1 VRALFQDI
9 RFAVRLLLK
18 NPAFAAVSIIT
29 LALGIGANTAIF
41 SVINAILLR
50 PLPYPH
56 ADRLVLLTESSEQ
69 IPDMSIS
76 MANFND
82 WRKQT
87 TVFESMMPYQNDDVV
102 LTGRGDPERV
112 HMRRITAGMT
122 QTLEVPLILGR
133 ALTPEDDKV
142 GSAPVVLLGEGFWH
156 RRFGS
161 DPNIVGKQLVLDGE
175 SFTVIGVLSSRM
187 HESMRQT
194 DIFTSLWR
202 MEDKLGGEANRG
214 EHPGIYAYARMK
226 PGVTIAQAQQEM
238 KSIAQRL
245 DQLYPATNG
254 KDSVAVKPLLGA
266 VVEDVRPSLIVLMA
280 AVGFVLLIACANI
293 ANLQLARATDRYREL
308 AVRMAL
314 GASRPR
320 LVRQMLTESLLLSVI
335 GGVLGL
341 FLAVWVTVGLI
352 RIAPADIPRIGEVSV
367 DRLVLLFSVVL
378 SILTGVL
385 FGIFPALQTA
395 RTDVHDALKEG
406 GRSGSAG
413 AHRKGLR
420 DALVIAEVAIS
431 LILLVGAGLMTKS
444 LWKVLEANSGFR
456 PEHVLT
462 ARFTFPESSY
472 ADDAKRRLFVDQLV
486 AKVESLPGVEA
497 AGFKNPLLGGW
508 QSSYSV
514 EGRPAP
520 PPGQYPTTDMARVS
534 PGAMRA
540 MGIRL
545 IRGRFFDSHDDENSQ
560 HVCVID
566 EAFAAQNFP
575 HEDPLGKRIN
585 VEGQP
590 DPGKAIN
597 WITVVGVVGHVKN
610 YGVDQPSRVEFYQP
624 NAQRPAYGGS
634 LIVRST
640 SDPASLLPR
649 IRAAVEA
656 LDPNIP
662 IFDARPL
669 EAIVAENTSSRRLS
683 VMLIAFFAAL
693 ALGLAGLGIYGVI
706 SYLVTQRRQEIGIR
720 IALGASSHDVL
731 SMVLRQGARL
741 AAFGILVGVAGAVIL
756 TRLMSSLLFE
766 VSALDG
772 MSFGL
777 GVVLLAALVL
787 FASWLPA
794 RRATR
799 IDPLIALRYE

>member
-1 VRALFQDI
+1 VRTLLQDI
-9 RFAVRLLLK
+9 RFAIRLLLK
-18 NPAFAAVSIIT
+18 NPSFAAVAIIT

-50 PLPYPH
+50 PLPYPQ
-56 ADRLVLLTESSEQ
+56 AERLVLLSEFSEQ

-76 MANFND
+76 MANFDD
-82 WRKQT
+82 WRKQN

-102 LTGRGDPERV
+102 LTGRGEPERL
-112 HMRRITAGMT
+112 HLRRVTAGIT
-122 QTLEVPLILGR
+122 QTLKVPLILGR
-133 ALTPEDDKV
+133 ALAPEDDKV
-142 GSAPVVLLGEGFWH
+142 GAAPVVLLGEGFWQ
-156 RRFGS
+156 RRFGG
-161 DPNIVGKQLVLDGE
+161 DPNIVGKQLVVDGE

-194 DIFTSLWR
+194 DLFTSLWR
-202 MEDKLGGEANRG
+202 LEDKLGGDANRG

-238 KSIAQRL
+238 KNIAQRL
-245 DQLYPATNG
+245 DQQYPATNG
-254 KDSVAVKPLLGA
+254 KDSVTVKPLLGA

-314 GASRPR
+314 GADRSR
-320 LVRQMLTESLLLSVI
+320 LVRQMLTESLLLSLI

-341 FLAVWVTVGLI
+341 FLAVWVTVGLM
-352 RIAPADIPRIGEVSV
+352 RVAPADIPRIAEASL
-367 DRLVLLFSVVL
+367 DRSVLLFSLVI

-406 GRSGSAG
+406 GRTGIAG
-413 AHRKGLR
+413 GHRKGLR

-431 LILLVGAGLMTKS
+431 LVLLVGAGLMTKS

-462 ARFTFPESSY
+462 TRFAFPDIAY
-472 ADDAKRRLFVDQLV
+472 ADAAKRRLFVDQLV
-486 AKVESLPGVEA
+486 AKVQSLPGVEA

-508 QSSYSV
+508 QSSYGI
-514 EGRPAP
+514 EGRPTP
-520 PPGQYPTTDMARVS
+520 LPGQYPSTDMARVS
-534 PGAMRA
+534 PEAMQA

-545 IRGRFFDSHDDENSQ
+545 IRGRFFDAHDNEKSQ
-560 HVCVID
+560 HVCIID
-566 EAFAAQNFP
+566 EAFAQQNFSK
-575 HEDPLGKRIN
+575 EDPLGKRIN
-585 VEGQP
+585 VDGQP
-590 DPGKAIN
+590 DPGTPIN
-597 WITVVGVVGHVKN
+597 WITIVGVVGHVKN
-610 YGVDQPSRVEFYQP
+610 YGVDQPSRVEFYEP
-624 NAQRPAYGGS
+624 NDQSPGYGGS

-640 SDPASLLPR
+640 SDPAALVPS
-649 IRAAVEA
+649 IRSAVQS
-656 LDPNIP
+656 LDPSIP
-662 IFDARPL
+662 VFDVRPL
-669 EAIVAENTSSRRLS
+669 EAIVAESTSSRRLS
-683 VMLIAFFAAL
+683 VILIAFFAAL
-693 ALGLAGLGIYGVI
+693 ALGLSGLGIYGVI

-741 AAFGILVGVAGAVIL
+741 AAFGILVGLVGAVVL
-756 TRLMSSLLFE
+756 TRLMSSVLFE

-772 MSFGL
+772 MSFGV
-777 GVVLLAALVL
+777 GVVLLAGLVL

-799 IDPLIALRYE
+799 IDPLVALRYE